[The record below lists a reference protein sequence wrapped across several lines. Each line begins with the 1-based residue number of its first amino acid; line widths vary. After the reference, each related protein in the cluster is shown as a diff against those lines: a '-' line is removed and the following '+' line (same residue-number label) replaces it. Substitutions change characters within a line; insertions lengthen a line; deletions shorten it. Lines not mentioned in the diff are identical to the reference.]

1 MKEVRTIDANALKKH
16 ITETCEIEEKID
28 KKWAMG
34 LKYSIKLIDNAPTV
48 YSSLNLD
55 NITKEDIEKFKT
67 IWQRANSKG
76 LLIINENKLR
86 NKWGKWVISEIQCP
100 NCLEYFQT
108 DCYSMEELNKC
119 PSCGE
124 DLRGGAE
131 Q

>member
-1 MKEVRTIDANALKKH
+1 MKRVRLIDANALKYKNLAEVNGRLTH
-16 ITETCEIEEKID
+16 VLTAEE
-28 KKWAMG
+28 
-34 LKYSIKLIDNAPTV
+34 IDNAPEVTP
-48 YSSLNLD
+48 SLNLD
-55 NITKEDIEKFKT
+55 NITEEDIEKFKT